1 MLAPHPYTVVERYN
15 STAQC
20 FHWITVLLVV
30 FAYIISVGGPGT
42 KVYSPA
48 SDFRRELHELLGLS
62 VFVLTLIRMGWR
74 AIFPPPDGPEMPIW
88 MKLGA
93 RLSHWT
99 IYILLVLVP
108 LTAILGAGFEG
119 HPLTVLAVGNI
130 QTWLPRSPQLG
141 LVLANIHGW
150 LGDALI
156 WLAGFHAA
164 AALYHHYWRRD
175 TVLRSMLP

>member
-1 MLAPHPYTVVERYN
+1 MLAPHPDTIVERYN
-15 STAQC
+15 SAAQC

-30 FAYIISVGGPGT
+30 FAYIISVGGPET

-99 IYILLVLVP
+99 IYALLVVN
-108 LTAILGAGFEG
+108 ILRLSPAAM
-119 HPLTVLAVGNI
+119 PVLYG
-130 QTWLPRSPQLG
+130 
-141 LVLANIHGW
+141 VLC
-150 LGDALI
+150 
-156 WLAGFHAA
+156 
-164 AALYHHYWRRD
+164 
-175 TVLRSMLP
+175 